1 MITEKQWQIL
11 MSHPLFSRVSEE
23 DVRAVLSDGVYTAS
37 RFSDGERIPTED
49 RLVLL
54 LSGQAQIHTADGSRR
69 VLLRILSV
77 GDVFG
82 MAGLFSEEAEVS
94 SIYADG
100 ACLCLNLPESAVSA
114 LLEKSEAFRRN
125 YIGFLTGRI
134 RFLNQKIAYLTA
146 GSAERRLAL
155 YLLSLGTGEITLKD
169 SIGSLSELLNL
180 GRASLYRA
188 FDKLCE
194 DGYLIK
200 NVRQLTILNAEA
212 MLNAYK

>member
-11 MSHPLFSRVSEE
+11 LSHPLFRDVSAEIAK
-23 DVRAVLSDGVYTAS
+23 AVITEGACETA
-37 RFSDGERIPTED
+37 RFSDGDRIPTED

-54 LSGQAQIHTADGSRR
+54 LAGRAQAHTADPSRR
-69 VLLRILSV
+69 VLLRMLSV

-82 MAGLFSEEAEVS
+82 MAGLFSEEDEIS

-100 ACLCLNLPESAVSA
+100 NCLCLNLPESAVSA
-114 LLEKSEAFRRN
+114 LLEQSEAFRRN

-134 RFLNQKIAYLTA
+134 RFLNRKIAYLTA

-188 FDKLCE
+188 FDRLCE
-194 DGYLIK
+194 DGYLQK
-200 NVRQLTILNAEA
+200 NGRHLTVINAEA